1 MKFIQQIPEE
11 YYKLTNLYFKS
22 LSTGK
27 KYKVVGLLE
36 DKVNDE
42 FLLLECLDGYEYS
55 LNQIQAKINK
65 YNFNIIFFN
74 KDKDKNYI
82 YYSYC
87 NFLNYFEEIKI

>member
-27 KYKVVGLLE
+27 KYKVVGLFKYKE
-36 DKVNDE
+36 NNE
-42 FLLLECLDGYEYS
+42 HLLLECLDGYGYS

-82 YYSYC
+82 YYSYE
-87 NFLNYFEEIKI
+87 FFFNYFKEIE